1 MGEAEKSHREL
12 AGAVALGTAF
22 HQQNCPDILSFFES
36 VKKLNPDRWVA
47 RCVMP
52 DHDDKTPSLY
62 ITRKSNG
69 AFLMYCHGCGA
80 KGIDVCSALGIP
92 ASSLYPPAL
101 RSNVKRYT
109 DNPSFQFVAL
119 RSIQDDLIRLVVI
132 ANMLSE
138 ADTLSESDRQFI
150 ADLSIKLSNVIT
162 GMEGAK

>member
-1 MGEAEKSHREL
+1 
-12 AGAVALGTAF
+12 F

-101 RSNVKRYT
+101 RSNVKRYQ
-109 DNPSFQFVAL
+109 DNPSLQFAAL
-119 RSIQDDLIRLVVI
+119 RSIRDDLL
-132 ANMLSE
+132 
-138 ADTLSESDRQFI
+138 
-150 ADLSIKLSNVIT
+150 
-162 GMEGAK
+162 